1 MTTRDGSPQRTQVI
15 LDDLRRGLEF
25 HASSFRE
32 IDEKAKYWLTV
43 SVPSLIGLS
52 GYAFQKGFDLSPY
65 LLSLI
70 IAVAICLF
78 AAVYF
83 FAATIGSSSISAG
96 ILIPEDQKVESCLY
110 YSQSTEKWEQYE
122 TLRVAK
128 TLSALLSNE
137 RQNMRKGS
145 RLQVAEAL
153 LFRGVPAAAC
163 AAAICAA
170 LVDACVAHGRGIG
183 PTATIATGIAI
194 GTGTA
199 AAFWIATHRRTS
211 KA

>member
-1 MTTRDGSPQRTQVI
+1 MAERDEVRERTQHI
-15 LDDLRRGLEF
+15 LEDLRRGLEF

-43 SVPSLIGLS
+43 GVPSLIGLS
-52 GYAFQKGFDLSPY
+52 GYAFQKGFSLSPY

-70 IAVAICLF
+70 IAVVSCLF

-96 ILIPEDQKVESCLY
+96 ILLPEDQKAESCLY
-110 YSQSTEKWEQYE
+110 YSQSDETWGQYE
-122 TLRVAK
+122 TLRVGN

-137 RQNMRKGS
+137 RQNKRKGS

-153 LFRGVPAAAC
+153 LFRGVPTAAC
-163 AAAICAA
+163 VAASCAA
-170 LVDACVAHGRGIG
+170 LIDVCVAHGRGIG
-183 PTATIATGIAI
+183 PTAVIATGIAV

>member
-1 MTTRDGSPQRTQVI
+1 MTESDMVQERTRHI

-32 IDEKAKYWLTV
+32 IDEKAKYWLTI

-52 GYAFQKGFDLSPY
+52 GYVFQKGLSLSPY

-70 IAVAICLF
+70 IAAVICLF
-78 AAVYF
+78 VAVYF
-83 FAATIGSSSISAG
+83 FAATIGVSSISAG
-96 ILIPEDQKVESCLY
+96 ILIPEDQKAESCLY
-110 YSQSTEKWEQYE
+110 YSRSAEDWGQYE
-122 TLRVAK
+122 TLRVGN

-137 RQNMRKGS
+137 QQNKRKGS

-153 LFRGVPAAAC
+153 LFRGVPTAAC
-163 AAAICAA
+163 AAGICAA
-170 LVDACVAHGRGIG
+170 LIDVCVAHGRGIG
-183 PTATIATGIAI
+183 ATATIATSIAI

-199 AAFWIATHRRTS
+199 AALGIATHRRTS
-211 KA
+211 NA

>member
-1 MTTRDGSPQRTQVI
+1 MTESDASQKRTHEI

-65 LLSLI
+65 FLSLI
-70 IAVAICLF
+70 IAVVICLF

-96 ILIPEDQKVESCLY
+96 IVMPKDQKAESCLY
-110 YSQSTEKWEQYE
+110 YSQSAETWEQYE
-122 TLRVAK
+122 TLRVSNA
-128 TLSALLSNE
+128 LSALLSNE
-137 RQNMRKGS
+137 RQNKRKGS
-145 RLQVAEAL
+145 HLQVAEAL
-153 LFRGVPAAAC
+153 LFRGVPTAAC
-163 AAAICAA
+163 VAAICAT
-170 LVDACVAHGRGIG
+170 LIDVCVAHGRGIG

-199 AAFWIATHRRTS
+199 AAFWIFAHRRTS
-211 KA
+211 KT